1 MAKSVGGITYK
12 TINGKRYA
20 YYQWME
26 DGKQRSRRVKDEE
39 LPALLAEIEQR
50 KAAKSVAASFTNG
63 SAGQSF
69 KTDVKLG
76 VTLKNFSANVLQWK
90 KRDGFERL
98 RVTFM
103 VLAMTVFSF
112 CMGFA
117 ARVRRL

>member
-50 KAAKSVAASFTNG
+50 KAKKDASSLTKGLLLRDNGAAYFAGGALVAVTNG

-76 VTLKNFSANVLQWK
+76 AALTNFAANVLQWK
-90 KRDGFERL
+90 
-98 RVTFM
+98 
-103 VLAMTVFSF
+103 
-112 CMGFA
+112 
-117 ARVRRL
+117 